1 MGKQNASKKTARSNR
16 TQRQDL
22 AQAMHNTLSNK
33 FRRLTKSADRGDKT
47 AAIQI
52 KFYSEHARF
61 PTPQEL
67 DKLHKDYVKT
77 YGGITINGKKE

>member
-1 MGKQNASKKTARSNR
+1 MIPNDVLLPILLSAALNAGWNSVIKIG
-16 TQRQDL
+16 
-22 AQAMHNTLSNK
+22 
-33 FRRLTKSADRGDKT
+33 GDKT

-67 DKLHKDYVKT
+67 DKLHKEYVKT